1 MGRRLPSRTVAAST
15 QLTNISNTLAT
26 ARPDGRGE
34 NHTRPR
40 EVIRRATPL
49 MKTTITIQDGD
60 VRLQLSPETDI
71 EKMTMRELGDEISVS
86 RSHESMVL
94 RPRAKAQNV
103 RKISDRLAEV
113 EAPTG

>member
-1 MGRRLPSRTVAAST
+1 
-15 QLTNISNTLAT
+15 
-26 ARPDGRGE
+26 
-34 NHTRPR
+34 
-40 EVIRRATPL
+40 

-94 RPRAKAQNV
+94 RPRAQGGGWFGPEKWQGREPPAGLPQYCDLTV
-103 RKISDRLAEV
+103 WPPD
-113 EAPTG
+113 PT